1 MHKVKRIYEKRDKIF
16 GVCCLY
22 IFDRRK
28 ENESNMDIKELRKS
42 KKLTQAAFAEAIGVK
57 APTVTAIETGRRR
70 MTEEVAAKI
79 NGVFGV
85 DVEREIKAVKRK
97 AKTTA
102 KKAASEPKEAPEKRG
117 IVIQSPM
124 GGEITPD
131 EILAKIAK
139 ETKGSRIG
147 NVDTVYVR
155 VDENKAF
162 WVKGKKRGAI
172 DLW

>member
-1 MHKVKRIYEKRDKIF
+1 
-16 GVCCLY
+16 
-22 IFDRRK
+22 
-28 ENESNMDIKELRKS
+28 MDIKELRKS

-79 NGVFGV
+79 KGVFGV
-85 DVEREIKAVKRK
+85 DVEREIPVKRK
-97 AKTTA
+97 TKTTA
-102 KKAASEPKEAPEKRG
+102 KKTASEPKEAPAKRG

-139 ETKGSRIG
+139 ATKGSRIG

>member
-1 MHKVKRIYEKRDKIF
+1 
-16 GVCCLY
+16 
-22 IFDRRK
+22 
-28 ENESNMDIKELRKS
+28 MDIKELRKS

-57 APTVTAIETGRRR
+57 SPTVTAIETGRRR
-70 MTEEVAAKI
+70 LTAEVIAKVRE
-79 NGVFGV
+79 VFGV
-85 DVEREIKAVKRK
+85 DVETEVKSAKHR

-102 KKAASEPKEAPEKRG
+102 KNAAAEPKEAPVKRG

-131 EILAKIAK
+131 EILAKIANA
-139 ETKGSRIG
+139 TKGERVG